1 MIIIL
6 NKFFIKRICR
16 YVFDV
21 IVIVSIVCL
30 TLFESYKYR
39 EYENNK
45 NDVGEIKKEVKSIS
59 NELDKHSTELSG
71 DYEYL
76 SDLDRKVNNANDRIN
91 SLEDRVKNVENN

>member
-6 NKFFIKRICR
+6 NKCQFKRICR

-39 EYENNK
+39 KYEKNK
-45 NDVGEIKKEVKSIS
+45 NDISEIRKDVKSIN
-59 NELDKHSTELSG
+59 NELEKHATELSG

-76 SDLDRKVNNANDRIN
+76 LDLDRKVNNANDRIN

>member
-1 MIIIL
+1 MIVL
-6 NKFFIKRICR
+6 NKFKFKRICR

-39 EYENNK
+39 EYEKNK
-45 NDVGEIKKEVKSIS
+45 NDISEIRKDVKSIS

-76 SDLDRKVNNANDRIN
+76 SELDRKGNNANDRIN